1 LGIAGD
7 IALILV
13 AALLGGVVARWLGL
27 PLILGYIAAG
37 VLVGPNTFG
46 PTVGDVHEIELL
58 AEIGVALLLFTIGLH
73 FSLGELAPVRRIALL
88 GTPVQMALTIAFGYG
103 VSRLLL
109 DLGWVES
116 VWLGALFSLSSTAV
130 VLKTLG
136 EQGVLGTLSARVMIG
151 MLIVQDLAIVV
162 LLTVLPVLE
171 NVKEGLPELGLA
183 ILKAAA
189 FIAAMLLLGSR
200 ILPMLLARLAAWG
213 SRELFLVFVVAI
225 GVGVGYA
232 TYLVGLSFAFG
243 AFVAGLVLSQ
253 SDYSHQALAEVEP
266 LRDVFAMI
274 FFVSVGLLIDPS
286 YLWANLGTIALV
298 VVLVL
303 LVKGMI
309 FGGLT
314 RVFGYGNIV
323 PFAVGLGLFQVGEF
337 SFLLAREGIN
347 ADAISQKTYSL
358 VLSTAAVTMALTPLG
373 ARLAP
378 VLYARYRRRFP
389 REPLQT
395 FNLPAGGLQDHAV
408 VAGYGRVGSFVA
420 RLLDRLEKP
429 FVVVEANPNRADE
442 AKAAGFPIVFGDAV
456 AIPVLEAAGIG
467 GARLVVL
474 TIPDAL
480 AARLAVERVRGLAPE
495 ADLLVRAESAGQ
507 LEDLGR
513 LGVYEAVQPE
523 LEAGL
528 ELARQALA
536 RFGVAAEEAQ
546 TFADGVR
553 RELYAPISGE
563 EAARAG
569 GDRLFARLR
578 QASQAMEVEW
588 VRLSEGQLPEKDE
601 VESPTRHG
609 LLGQT
614 IGDLGV
620 RSETGVSILA
630 VVRGKE
636 VIPNPGADLA
646 LLAGDTLG
654 VLGTQEQ
661 RAAFRAIAGANNSPE
676 LARGTPNLLGTKT
689 PSRSPDLQ
697 NNESTPDRT

>member
-1 LGIAGD
+1 MGISGD

-13 AALLGGVVARWLGL
+13 AALLGGILARWLRL

-46 PTVGDVHEIELL
+46 PSVGDVHEIELL

-88 GTPVQMALTIAFGYG
+88 GTPVQMALTIAFGYVVG
-103 VSRLLL
+103 RLLL

-171 NVKEGLPELGLA
+171 NVREGLPDLGLA
-183 ILKAAA
+183 VLKAAA

-200 ILPMLLARLAAWG
+200 ILPLLLARLAVWG
-213 SRELFLVFVVAI
+213 SRELFLVSVVAI

-243 AFVAGLVLSQ
+243 AFVAGMVLSQ

-286 YLWANLGTIALV
+286 YLWTNLGTIALV
-298 VVLVL
+298 VLLVLV
-303 LVKGMI
+303 VKGLI

-314 RVFGYGNIV
+314 SVFGYGNIV

-337 SFLLAREGIN
+337 SFLLAREGISSE
-347 ADAISQKTYSL
+347 AISQKTYSL
-358 VLSTAAVTMALTPLG
+358 VLATAAITMALTPLA

-378 VLYARYRRRFP
+378 VLYGRYRRRFP

-429 FVVVEANPNRADE
+429 FVVVEANPNRADQ
-442 AKAAGFPIVFGDAV
+442 AKAAGFPTVYGDAV
-456 AIPVLEAAGIG
+456 AIPVLEAAGVG

-536 RFGVAAEEAQ
+536 RFGVAAEEAHN
-546 TFADGVR
+546 FADGVR
-553 RELYAPISGE
+553 RELYAPISGG
-563 EAARAG
+563 EATKEG
-569 GDRLFARLR
+569 GDGSFARLR
-578 QASQAMEVEW
+578 QASQAIEVEW
-588 VRLSEGQLPEKDE
+588 VRLNEKLVPENDDT
-601 VESPTRHG
+601 ESPPTPG
-609 LLGQT
+609 LLGHT
-614 IGDLGV
+614 IGDLDV
-620 RSETGVSILA
+620 RSETGASILA
-630 VVRGKE
+630 VVRGDE
-636 VIPNPGADLA
+636 VIPNPGANLA
-646 LLAGDTLG
+646 LQAGDAVG
-654 VLGTQEQ
+654 VLGTPEQ
-661 RAAFRAIAGANNSPE
+661 RAAFRAIAGASADDSPE
-676 LARGTPNLLGTKT
+676 VAQGAT
-689 PSRSPDLQ
+689 
-697 NNESTPDRT
+697 DR

>member
-1 LGIAGD
+1 MGIAGD

-13 AALLGGVVARWLGL
+13 AALLGGIVARWLRL

-37 VLVGPNTFG
+37 VLIGPNTFG

-73 FSLGELAPVRRIALL
+73 FSLRELAPVRRIALL
-88 GTPVQMALTIAFGYG
+88 GTPLQMLLTIAFGYG
-103 VSRLLL
+103 VGIVLL

-136 EQGVLGTLSARVMIG
+136 EQGVLGTLSARVMVG

-183 ILKAAA
+183 VLKAAA
-189 FIAAMLLLGSR
+189 FIAAMLLFGSR
-200 ILPMLLARLAAWG
+200 VLPLLLARLAAWG
-213 SRELFLVFVVAI
+213 SRELFLVSVVAI

-243 AFVAGLVLSQ
+243 AFVAGMVLSQ

-286 YLWANLGTIALV
+286 FLWARFGTIALV

-303 LVKGMI
+303 LVKGLI

-314 RVFGYGNIV
+314 RAFGYGNIV

-337 SFLLAREGIN
+337 SFLLAREGIS
-347 ADAISQKTYSL
+347 ADAISQETYSL
-358 VLSTAAVTMALTPLG
+358 VLATAAVTMALTPLA

-378 VLYARYRRRFP
+378 VLYGRYRRRFP
-389 REPLQT
+389 RELLQT
-395 FNLPAGGLQDHAV
+395 FNLPEEGLRDHAV

-420 RLLDRLEKP
+420 RLLHRLDKP
-429 FVVVEANPNRADE
+429 FVVVEANPDRADE
-442 AKAAGFPIVFGDAV
+442 AKAQGFPTVYGDAV
-456 AIPVLEAAGIG
+456 AIPVLEAAGISR
-467 GARLVVL
+467 ARLAVL
-474 TIPDAL
+474 TIPDAI
-480 AARLAVERVRGLAPE
+480 AVRLAVERVRGLAPD
-495 ADLLVRAESAGQ
+495 ADLLVRAENAGQ

-546 TFADGVR
+546 NFADGVR

-563 EAARAG
+563 EAANEG
-569 GDRLFARLR
+569 GDGLFARLR
-578 QASQAMEVEW
+578 LASQAIEVEW
-588 VRLSEGQLPEKDE
+588 VRLPDGRVHEADEGEILTGSDP
-601 VESPTRHG
+601 
-609 LLGQT
+609 LGRT

-630 VVRGKE
+630 VVRGDE
-636 VIPNPGADLA
+636 VIPNPGPDLV
-646 LLAGDTLG
+646 LEAGDAVG
-654 VLGTQEQ
+654 VLGTPEQ
-661 RAAFRAIAGANNSPE
+661 RAAFRAIAGASTDDSPE
-676 LARGTPNLLGTKT
+676 VAR
-689 PSRSPDLQ
+689 
-697 NNESTPDRT
+697 RTQDH

>member
-13 AALLGGVVARWLGL
+13 AALLGGIVARWLGL

-37 VLVGPNTFG
+37 VLVGPYTFG
-46 PTVGDVHEIELL
+46 PTVGDVHEIEFL

-73 FSLGELAPVRRIALL
+73 FSLRELAPVRRVALL
-88 GTPVQMALTIAFGYG
+88 GTPFQMFLTIAFGYG
-103 VSRLLL
+103 MGRLLL
-109 DLGWVES
+109 NLGWVES

-136 EQGVLGTLSARVMIG
+136 EQGVLGTLSARVMVG
-151 MLIVQDLAIVV
+151 MLIVQDLAIVP

-183 ILKAAA
+183 VLKAAA

-200 ILPMLLARLAAWG
+200 VLPLLLARLAAWG
-213 SRELFLVFVVAI
+213 SRELFLVSVVAI

-243 AFVAGLVLSQ
+243 AFVAGMVLSQ

-286 YLWANLGTIALV
+286 FLWARFGTIALV
-298 VVLVL
+298 VALVL
-303 LVKGMI
+303 LVKGLI

-314 RVFGYGNIV
+314 RTFGYGNIV

-337 SFLLAREGIN
+337 SFLLAREGITV
-347 ADAISQKTYSL
+347 DAISRETYSL
-358 VLSTAAVTMALTPLG
+358 VLATAAVTMALTPLA

-378 VLYARYRRRFP
+378 VLYGRYRRRFP

-395 FNLPAGGLQDHAV
+395 FNLPAGGLSDHAV

-420 RLLDRLEKP
+420 RLLGKLDKP
-429 FVVVEANPNRADE
+429 FVVVEANPDRTDE
-442 AKAAGFPIVFGDAV
+442 AKAAGFPTVYGDTAAV
-456 AIPVLEAAGIG
+456 PVLEAAGIST
-467 GARLVVL
+467 ARLVVL
-474 TIPDAL
+474 TIPDAI
-480 AARLAVERVRGLAPE
+480 ATRLAVERVQGLAPE
-495 ADLLVRAESAGQ
+495 AELLVRAENAGQ

-553 RELYAPISGE
+553 RELYAPIYGE
-563 EAARAG
+563 EG
-569 GDRLFARLR
+569 IGESDGLFARLR
-578 QASQAMEVEW
+578 QASQAIEVEW
-588 VRLSEGQLPEKDE
+588 VRLSEVQD
-601 VESPTRHG
+601 ESPARSG
-609 LLGQT
+609 LLGHT
-614 IGDLGV
+614 LGDLGV
-620 RSETGVSILA
+620 RSETGASILA
-630 VVRGKE
+630 VVRGEE
-636 VIPNPGADLA
+636 VIPNPGANLA
-646 LLAGDTLG
+646 LEAGDAVG
-654 VLGTQEQ
+654 VLGTPEQ
-661 RAAFRAIAGANNSPE
+661 RAAFRAIAGPNAFDSPE
-676 LARGTPNLLGTKT
+676 ITRDTQDRRGTAPTS
-689 PSRSPDLQ
+689 PS
-697 NNESTPDRT
+697 